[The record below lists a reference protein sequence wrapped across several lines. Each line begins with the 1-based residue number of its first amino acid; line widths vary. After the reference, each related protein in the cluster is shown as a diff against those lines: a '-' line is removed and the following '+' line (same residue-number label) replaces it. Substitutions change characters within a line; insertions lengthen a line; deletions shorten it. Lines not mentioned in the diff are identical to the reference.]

1 MTSKILQIQRFCM
14 KYQLRR
20 LHILH
25 NFMHP
30 VLSSSTP
37 FFRPYVRPFDETGIV
52 VAAAILFTFLA
63 MGLFGN
69 ILTIIVILK
78 TSELR

>member
-1 MTSKILQIQRFCM
+1 
-14 KYQLRR
+14 
-20 LHILH
+20 
-25 NFMHP
+25 MHP